1 MSITSVI
8 SFRLCRSAADFSRR
22 RPSSP
27 RPWKL
32 YGLLRGLNAP
42 PRSTFA
48 PARFTAAALDST
60 CSSLSAEQGPAITI
74 TSSPPIR
81 RSSMTMTL
89 FSVLKDRLASLYGSV
104 IRCTSCTPSSTSRS
118 AVSNCR
124 DPPTAPST
132 VRSAP
137 VDRCTSKPISISLP
151 MTLWTCSSVAR
162 SRMTTTMVFSLLM
175 IRFYRFGN
183 PFEMPRLIDDPLE
196 QPLDGRH
203 VERPV
208 VPGLHVLEHFRFA
221 FRLVNRPPHR
231 ALDAPDLERAG
242 RPRVEQAD
250 QRLVQQ
256 IDPLSQVLELRLH
269 ACPFSQRT

>member
-1 MSITSVI
+1 M
-8 SFRLCRSAADFSRR
+8 R
-22 RPSSP
+22 
-27 RPWKL
+27 W
-32 YGLLRGLNAP
+32 
-42 PRSTFA
+42 
-48 PARFTAAALDST
+48 
-60 CSSLSAEQGPAITI
+60 
-74 TSSPPIR
+74 
-81 RSSMTMTL
+81 
-89 FSVLKDRLASLYGSV
+89 
-104 IRCTSCTPSSTSRS
+104 TSCTPSSTSRS

-196 QPLDGRH
+196 QPLDRRH

-208 VPGLHVLEHFRFA
+208 VPPHCGRPVVPGLDVLEHFRFA
-221 FRLVNRPPHR
+221 FRLVNRHPHR